1 MNCRQ
6 IKSHPD
12 LCRHNK
18 SIFYLSMLNLA
29 IYFGKL
35 RAEITITEDDAHGDR
50 VCLAEILHITEL

>member
-1 MNCRQ
+1 
-6 IKSHPD
+6 
-12 LCRHNK
+12 
-18 SIFYLSMLNLA
+18 MLNLA